1 MLAVVIMK
9 ITVPRVIEKMSA
21 VSLLRVLCAI
31 KFFPIKF
38 FMLLDSQKRNSLT
51 IIHCRMPYRFEARS
65 VSPDRSPTI
74 NRKKM
79 FRISLKLPEIRA
91 KGRM

>member
-1 MLAVVIMK
+1 MLAVVMIK
-9 ITVPRVIEKMSA
+9 ITVPKVNEKISA

-31 KFFPIKF
+31 KFLPIKI
-38 FMLLDSQKRNSLT
+38 FMLLDSQKRSIRT
-51 IIHCRMPYRFEARS
+51 MSHCRMPYRFEARS

-74 NRKKM
+74 SRKKM

-91 KGRM
+91 RGRM